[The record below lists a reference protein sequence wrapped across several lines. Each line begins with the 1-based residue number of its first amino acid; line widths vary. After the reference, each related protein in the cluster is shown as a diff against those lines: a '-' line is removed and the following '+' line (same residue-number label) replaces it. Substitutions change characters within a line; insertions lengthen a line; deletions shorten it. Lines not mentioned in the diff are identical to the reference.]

1 MKRRNLL
8 LETRGKGILVIS
20 WQSISELCSAVMWKA
35 ELVNY
40 KLGYLDKEIG
50 KQTVEGATC
59 FFLTGYRKM
68 GEEKSTK

>member
-1 MKRRNLL
+1 
-8 LETRGKGILVIS
+8 
-20 WQSISELCSAVMWKA
+20 MWKA

-59 FFLTGYRKM
+59 FSLTGYRKM
-68 GEEKSTK
+68 GEEKSTKWKNAVRSPPYR